1 MFELGGLILLRRAY
15 PVVTLGFL
23 GLLLLAGLG
32 CPARAEWVIEYRT
45 DNTETFFL
53 VANGTTW
60 FTGREGGRSL
70 IGQIDPSRNVIKRF
84 YLSGDVELSD
94 LVLGPELL
102 CIQQPAPSKP
112 SNSSFVWFLEKKTG
126 RIGRLNSRNGEIVE
140 WQTPDTNSK
149 PTGIAIHR
157 YGSAFNNTLF
167 FTECDGN
174 KIGSLRYDSVSAKW
188 ILKEFAIPTENAKP
202 VDIAVDGQ
210 GLIWFSETEANKIA
224 RFNATSGEF
233 SEYPVEPRNGP
244 LGVAVDRYNFVW
256 FTIPDAN
263 KIIRLDPRSAL
274 CDTYNA
280 PTDRCKPTY
289 VEADAQGNIWFTE
302 LESSRIGKLLLNSTQ
317 FFEYNLP
324 DNNAGPYH
332 ISIAKSTGDV
342 WVTETRKNGIVR
354 ILLEITS
361 TWSTATLISAV
372 QSTSTATS
380 SVTISTGTLTVSTKP
395 LTSAVTTITATVTFV
410 TAASFTM
417 TVTQP
422 VSTVTTT
429 QTASTVTLITTS
441 TVTTTT
447 SPSRACII
455 AQAAYGSDLAPDVQ
469 LLRTF
474 RDQKLLSTFAGS
486 QFMRVFNAFYYSF
499 SPQVAEIVSSNLFL
513 TEVTRVIL
521 APLIHVLVISTF
533 VPNTEFGIVCF
544 GLPATALV
552 GVIYLM
558 PLMLLSKALA
568 RRGKLPEKW
577 RKHPQLTRASSNA
590 KGNHESRGCS
600 Q

>member
-1 MFELGGLILLRRAY
+1 LNQGGFALLRRAY
-15 PVVTLGFL
+15 PGVTLGFL

-45 DNTETFFL
+45 DNTETLFL
-53 VANGTTW
+53 VADGTAW
-60 FTGREGGRSL
+60 FTGKEGVRSL
-70 IGQIDPSRNVIKRF
+70 IGQIDPSRNLVKRF
-84 YLSGDVELSD
+84 YLTGDAELGE
-94 LVLGPELL
+94 LVSGPELL
-102 CIQQPAPSKP
+102 SYGDT
-112 SNSSFVWFLEKKTG
+112 SSSFVWFVEKKTG
-126 RIGRLNSRNGEIVE
+126 KIGRLDPQTGGIVE
-140 WQTPDTNSK
+140 WQTPNVDSK
-149 PTGIAIHR
+149 PTGLAIHR
-157 YGSAFNNTLF
+157 YGSVFNNTLF
-167 FTECDGN
+167 FTEYDGN
-174 KIGSLRYDSVSAKW
+174 KIGSLLYYAVSLKW
-188 ILKEFAIPTENAKP
+188 ILKEFTIPTGSSKP

-210 GLIWFSETEANKIA
+210 GLVWFSESEANKIG
-224 RFNATSGEF
+224 RFDPWTAEF
-233 SEYPVEPRNGP
+233 SEYPVEPRNKP
-244 LGVAVDRYNFVW
+244 LGVAVDKYNFVW

-263 KIIRLDPRSAL
+263 KIVRLDPRSAL
-274 CDTYNA
+274 CDTYDA

-289 VEADAQGNIWFTE
+289 IEADAQGNVWFTE
-302 LESSRIGKLLLNSTQ
+302 FESSRIGKLLLNSTQ

-332 ISIAKSTGDV
+332 ISIAKSTGEV

-380 SVTISTGTLTVSTKP
+380 SVTISTGTLTVSAKP
-395 LTSAVTTITATVTFV
+395 LITTVTTITATVTFV

-469 LLRTF
+469 LLRTC

-486 QFMRVFNAFYYSF
+486 QFMQIFNRFYYSF
-499 SPQVAEIVSSNLFL
+499 SPQVAEVVASNTLLADMTRILLGPLIQILKTIMLPPRTETEITACGLLAAALIGATYL
-513 TEVTRVIL
+513 TPPIVIL
-521 APLIHVLVISTF
+521 RAF
-533 VPNTEFGIVCF
+533 
-544 GLPATALV
+544 
-552 GVIYLM
+552 
-558 PLMLLSKALA
+558 A
-568 RRGKLPEKW
+568 RRRED
-577 RKHPQLTRASSNA
+577 A
-590 KGNHESRGCS
+590 KK
-600 Q
+600 

>member
-1 MFELGGLILLRRAY
+1 MSQGGFALLRRAY
-15 PVVTLGFL
+15 SVVTLGFL

-53 VANGTTW
+53 TVDGTAW
-60 FTGREGGRSL
+60 FTGKEGVRSL
-70 IGQIDPSRNVIKRF
+70 IGQIDPSRNLVKRF
-84 YLSGDVELSD
+84 YLTGDAELGE
-94 LVLGPELL
+94 LVLGPEFL
-102 CIQQPAPSKP
+102 S
-112 SNSSFVWFLEKKTG
+112 SGSTSSSFVWFVEKKTG
-126 RIGRLNSRNGEIVE
+126 KIGRLDPQTGEIVE
-140 WQTPDTNSK
+140 WQTPNVDSK
-149 PTGIAIHR
+149 PTGLAIHR
-157 YGSAFNNTLF
+157 YGSVFNNTLF
-167 FTECDGN
+167 FTEYDGN
-174 KIGSLRYDSVSAKW
+174 KIGSLRYDSVIPAKW
-188 ILKEFAIPTENAKP
+188 ILKEFTIPTGSSKP

-210 GLIWFSETEANKIA
+210 GLVWFSESEANKIG
-224 RFNATSGEF
+224 RFNPWTAEF
-233 SEYPVEPRNGP
+233 SEYPVEPRNKP
-244 LGVAVDRYNFVW
+244 LGVAVDKYNFVW

-263 KIIRLDPRSAL
+263 KIVRLDPRSAL
-274 CDTYNA
+274 CDTYDA

-289 VEADAQGNIWFTE
+289 IEADAQGNVWFTE
-302 LESSRIGKLLLNSTQ
+302 FESSRIGKLLLNSTQ

-380 SVTISTGTLTVSTKP
+380 SVTISTGTLTVSAKP
-395 LTSAVTTITATVTFV
+395 LITTVTTITATVTFV

-469 LLRTF
+469 LLRTC
-474 RDQKLLSTFAGS
+474 RDQRLLSTFAGS
-486 QFMRVFNAFYYSF
+486 QFMQIFNRFYYSF
-499 SPQVAEIVSSNLFL
+499 SPQVAEVVASNTLLADMTRILLVPLIQILKTIMLLPRTETEITACGLLAAALIGATYL
-513 TEVTRVIL
+513 TPPIVIL
-521 APLIHVLVISTF
+521 RAF
-533 VPNTEFGIVCF
+533 
-544 GLPATALV
+544 
-552 GVIYLM
+552 
-558 PLMLLSKALA
+558 A
-568 RRGKLPEKW
+568 RRRED
-577 RKHPQLTRASSNA
+577 A
-590 KGNHESRGCS
+590 KGLAGSAGAS
-600 Q
+600 QQATRRNGT